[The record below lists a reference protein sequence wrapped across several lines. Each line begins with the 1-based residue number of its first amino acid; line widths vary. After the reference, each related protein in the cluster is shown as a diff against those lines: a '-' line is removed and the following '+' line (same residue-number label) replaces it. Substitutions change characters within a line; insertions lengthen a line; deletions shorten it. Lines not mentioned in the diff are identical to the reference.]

1 MTRPKVTPILAAAL
15 AVLAAS
21 GCSRGT
27 GAHAAAAGP
36 TPVPILVHGAPVL
49 SRVLPRVLEVTGALT
64 ADEAADIAAER
75 DGQVTSVSVERGS
88 YVEKGAILATL
99 DDREAK
105 AQLDLA
111 RANLA
116 WAKAEVE
123 RYAELRRRQV
133 VARAEDQRKATDL
146 DLAAASLAL
155 AEKGHADCTIR
166 APFSG
171 VVTEKKISA
180 GAYIRKGSAICG
192 LVKIDPLRAEL
203 AVPEAAVSAIQVG
216 QKATLALQSFPDR
229 TFDATIR
236 YIGPSLRSEARTLV
250 VEAMV
255 PNPQHAL
262 KPGLFVTARVSL
274 PKSDQTLL
282 VPAAAV
288 VTDSGVSHVFVLG
301 PSRVVERIVSIGERH
316 GDSLEVQSGVAAGER
331 VVVGPDRRLVDGL
344 EIQRA
349 N

>member
-1 MTRPKVTPILAAAL
+1 MTRPRLAPILAAAL
-15 AVLAAS
+15 GALAAS
-21 GCSRGT
+21 GCGRGSNV
-27 GAHAAAAGP
+27 HAVAAGP
-36 TPVPILVHGAPVL
+36 TPAPILVHGAPVE
-49 SRVLPRVLEVTGALT
+49 SRVLPRVLEVTGTLT
-64 ADEAADIAAER
+64 ADESADVASER
-75 DGQVTSVSVERGS
+75 DGQVATVRVERGS
-88 YVEKGAILATL
+88 YVEKGAVLATL

-105 AQLDLA
+105 AQLDQA

-133 VARAEDQRKATDL
+133 VARAEDQRKGTDL
-146 DLAAASLAL
+146 DLAAAALAL

-180 GAYIRKGSAICG
+180 GAYIKKGSAICG

-203 AVPEAAVSAIQVG
+203 AIPEAAVSDVQVG
-216 QKATLALQSFPDR
+216 QKATLAVQSFPDR
-229 TFDATIR
+229 TFDATVR

-255 PNPQHAL
+255 PNTRHVL

-274 PKSDQTLL
+274 PKSEKTLL
-282 VPAAAV
+282 VPANAV
-288 VTDSGVSHVFVLG
+288 VTDSGVSHLFVLG
-301 PSRVVERIVSIGERH
+301 PSRIIERIVSIGDRY
-316 GDSLEVQSGVAAGER
+316 GDALEVRSGVAEGER

-344 EIQRA
+344 ELQR